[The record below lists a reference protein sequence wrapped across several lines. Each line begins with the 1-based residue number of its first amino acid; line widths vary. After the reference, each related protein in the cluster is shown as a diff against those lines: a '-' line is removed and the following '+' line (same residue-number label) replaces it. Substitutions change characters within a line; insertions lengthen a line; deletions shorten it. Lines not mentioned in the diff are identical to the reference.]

1 MELGVATGIGRAENP
16 LVSTMDDDDVI
27 TAVLGQLNS
36 VESFVG
42 AACVNRQFSR
52 LAALD
57 LFWRELCKRRWELFP
72 DAELFRAVAEADI
85 GAEESQVQ
93 APPAAAALWRR

>member
-1 MELGVATGIGRAENP
+1 MELGKGGIGRAEKNP
-16 LVSTMDDDDVI
+16 LLAQMDDDDVI

-42 AACVNRQFSR
+42 AACVNSQFSR